1 MSHLML
7 NQSPIKNRLM
17 YPLMHRHNGFTLI
30 ELMIT
35 VTIVGLLAAIALPSY
50 SSYIQRGWR
59 ADARV
64 VLLENS
70 QFMARYYSQ
79 NLSYLSGGAAPALPL
94 TQAPTSGTA
103 KYNITVTAQAATA
116 TVAAGFTLT
125 ATPTGWTDTKCGNLT
140 LDQLGVKGPDDDCWV
155 R

>member
-1 MSHLML
+1 MKKSL
-7 NQSPIKNRLM
+7 
-17 YPLMHRHNGFTLI
+17 GFTLI

-35 VTIVGLLAAIALPSY
+35 VAVIGILAAIAIPSY
-50 SSYIQRGWR
+50 TGYIQRGWR

-70 QFMARYYSQ
+70 QFMARFYSQ
-79 NLSYLSGGAAPALPL
+79 NLTYLNGTNPPALPL
-94 TQAPTSGTA
+94 TQAPRDGA
-103 KYNITVTAQAATA
+103 ARYNITATAQAASA

-125 ATPTGWTDTKCGNLT
+125 ATPTGWTDATCGNLT
-140 LDQLGVKGPDDDCWV
+140 LNQLGARGASGATGAGIAACWV